1 MRFPRLD
8 KRALHY
14 QRHIEPEGDDSLA
27 RLLRRIPKG
36 ASVLELGPATGYC
49 SRYLREAL
57 DCTVDAVELSA
68 EMAEHARPWCR
79 RLVVGN
85 VEELDLEQVLGDQA
99 YEIILCADVIEHLR
113 DPWSLARKLSQRLT
127 PGGRLLLSV
136 PNVGYLGLLVDLLR
150 GNFRYRDEGLLDR
163 THLRFFTFDSLRE
176 LLEQTGW
183 HVWAAEQVA
192 LSLTD
197 SEFRVRLE
205 TLSPA
210 LRDEL
215 LARPDALCYQ
225 WVVEARRSPAP
236 QPVALP
242 GVPPEDRFQVRVFWR
257 EGEVDFD
264 NTRNRLVWGALGREN
279 QSVTLDIPGGQRSL
293 ALRLSDRIGF
303 VRLRGIRLMAWGDIP
318 LWDWVPGR
326 GALPLA
332 GRFDMEIAG
341 DDGLWFVAGTSS
353 RLELDLPAATVSI
366 ANRIELQLDSP
377 ISADF
382 LAAKAFWSDPQ
393 GLPAQLAAC
402 KARCERLATVRAAL
416 GDDESAWPRYA
427 RIVRLAKRIPGI
439 LAVIDWLA
447 AIRRRGGRRV

>member
-1 MRFPRLD
+1 MQ
-8 KRALHY
+8 Y
-14 QRHIEPEGDDSLA
+14 QRHIEPEGEDSLA
-27 RLLRRIPKG
+27 RLLRLIPKG
-36 ASVLELGPATGYC
+36 TSVLELGPATGYC
-49 SRYLREAL
+49 SRYLRETL
-57 DCTVDAVELSA
+57 GCTVDAVELSG

-85 VEELDLEQVLGDQA
+85 LEELDLEQALGGLA
-99 YEIILCADVIEHLR
+99 YEVILCADVLEHLR
-113 DPWSLARKLSQRLT
+113 DPWSLVRKLARCVA
-127 PGGRLLLSV
+127 PDGRLLLSV

-205 TLSPA
+205 TLQPA

-215 LARPDALCYQ
+215 LARADALCYQ

-236 QPVALP
+236 QPVTLP
-242 GVPPEDRFQVRVFWR
+242 TMASEDRFQVRLFWR
-257 EGEVDFD
+257 QGDAEFKEMP
-264 NTRNRLVWGALGREN
+264 NHLVWGALGREK
-279 QSVTLDIPGGQRSL
+279 QTVTLDIPVGQRAL

-303 VRLRGIRLMAWGDIP
+303 VRLRGIRLLGAGNIP
-318 LWDWVPGR
+318 LWNWVPGR
-326 GALPLA
+326 EALPVA
-332 GRFDMEIAG
+332 GRIEMEAAG
-341 DDGLWFVAGTSS
+341 NDGLWYVAGPAS
-353 RLELDLPAATVSI
+353 RLELDLPAAAVSI
-366 ANRIELQLDSP
+366 ANRIELQVDSP
-377 ISADF
+377 LSADF

-402 KARCERLATVRAAL
+402 KLTCERLATVRAAL
-416 GDDESAWPRYA
+416 GEDESVWPRYA
-427 RIVRLAKRIPGI
+427 RVVRLAKKIPGL

-447 AIRRRGGRRV
+447 AIRRRVSSLA